1 MKKSKIAAI
10 VAGVVA
16 LGALCCIAS
25 SHISKDM
32 LEANVEALSD
42 AEYSA
47 HGYCHRESNSCI
59 YSCPFCNALLISVP
73 DIQGPAYNVSGV
85 CPSCHNRL

>member
-16 LGALCCIAS
+16 LGAVCCIAS

-32 LEANVEALSD
+32 LEANVEALATGEMSI
-42 AEYSA
+42 YLNCSTTSPVIYCSA
-47 HGYCHRESNSCI
+47 FCLYCGT
-59 YSCPFCNALLISVP
+59 LWSVP
-73 DIQGPAYNVSGV
+73 GISGQYINGSSR
-85 CPSCHNRL
+85 CLCGTIL